1 MKNLNLLS
9 LIVLLTLTIAGCT
22 TTVDETYAD
31 REKELENKI
40 TEDETL
46 ESLEKTVK
54 NIIAK
59 VDSAT
64 PSGTVEEN
72 RTKFFD
78 LKSEL
83 DTLENEL
90 DSHEDYLET
99 QYNQDLISYEEYRA
113 QEKELEKLENDLEN
127 AEDRLE
133 MKFRI
138 DD

>member
-9 LIVLLTLTIAGCT
+9 LIALLTLTIAGCT

-46 ESLEKTVK
+46 ESLEKAVK

-59 VDSAT
+59 IDSAT

-83 DTLENEL
+83 DALENEL
-90 DSHEDYLET
+90 DSHENYLEA
-99 QYNQDLISYEEYRA
+99 QYRQDIITYEECRS

-127 AEDRLE
+127 AEDCLE